1 MPANPYDGIGY
12 NQPATPTPSATYPY
26 GQQDYGNASQAL
38 GQSSNLYNN
47 SAASYD
53 NAAARVRNRVNAQ
66 GNAVSQDISNKF
78 QQRGLGNS
86 GLQQRAVQRNNQNT
100 QQAYAGGLVDLEK
113 NFSDQNIQRAQGLS
127 QVGNQY
133 ANMGQARDSFGTA
146 YRGQD
151 IQQLLGLGE
160 QALTQRGQDLSQI
173 LGLRGQD
180 LNQESTLRGQD
191 IQNEL
196 GKASSLRDL
205 MGVMYQYGNT
215 NLGVDKNAQMA
226 AALAKLLQFGGA

>member
-1 MPANPYDGIGY
+1 MADAN
-12 NQPATPTPSATYPY
+12 NPY
-26 GQQDYGNASQAL
+26 GQQDYSNASAAL

-66 GNAVSQDISNKF
+66 GNANAEDLTNKF

-86 GLQQRAVQRNNQNT
+86 GLQQRAVQRNNQAT

-113 NFSDQNIQRAQGLS
+113 QFADQNIQRAQGLA

-133 ANMGQARDSFGTA
+133 ASMGQGRDQYGSTI
-146 YRGQD
+146 RGQD
-151 IQQLLGLGE
+151 LNQILGLGGQDVTRRGQDLNQLLGLGE
-160 QALTQRGQDLSQI
+160 QALTQRGQDLTQ
-173 LGLRGQD
+173 Q
-180 LNQESTLRGQD
+180 STLRGQD

-196 GKASSLRDL
+196 GKASTLRDTML
-205 MGVMYQYGNT
+205 GLYQYGNT
-215 NLGVDKNAQMA
+215 NLYGQPGTAVLQ
-226 AALAKLLQFGGA
+226 ALSKLLDFGGAT

>member
-1 MPANPYDGIGY
+1 MADPMN
-12 NQPATPTPSATYPY
+12 PY
-26 GQQDYGNASQAL
+26 GQQDYGNASTAL

-66 GNAVSQDISNKF
+66 GNANAQDISNKF

-113 NFSDQNIQRAQGLS
+113 QFADQNIQRAQGLS

-133 ANMGQARDSFGTA
+133 ASMGQGRDQFGLNV
-146 YRGQD
+146 GQ
-151 IQQLLGLGE
+151 
-160 QALTQRGQDLSQI
+160 QALTQRGQDI
-173 LGLRGQD
+173 D
-180 LNQESTLRGQD
+180 KETALNAQRIQES
-191 IQNEL
+191 L
-196 GKASSLRDL
+196 GNSNILKDL
-205 MGVMYQYGNT
+205 MGAQYEFGNT
-215 NLGVDKNAQMA
+215 KLNTGGQQTVDQIIRY
-226 AALAKLLQFGGA
+226 LLSKAS